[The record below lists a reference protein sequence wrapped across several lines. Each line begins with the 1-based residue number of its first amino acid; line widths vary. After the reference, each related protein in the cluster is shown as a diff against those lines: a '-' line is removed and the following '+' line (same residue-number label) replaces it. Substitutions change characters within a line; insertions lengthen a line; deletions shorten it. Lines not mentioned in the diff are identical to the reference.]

1 MRRREVLELLAQIER
16 REDALREEID
26 KRHAQRFADQQR
38 AVDAALAAQE
48 KATSAALADAQRAVL
63 KAESAAERRFE
74 GVNEFRQTL
83 SDQATHLMPRAE
95 VQIELASLRGK
106 IADLVNLQQTLIA
119 GLTEKIVGVESGLAR
134 FRDRE
139 AGMGLSAKIVTGVAS
154 FVAVMIGIYF
164 ALHK

>member
-1 MRRREVLELLAQIER
+1 MRRREIMTLLAEIER
-16 REDALREEID
+16 RNSALREEID
-26 KRHAQRFADQQR
+26 KRLAQRFADQQR

-48 KATSAALADAQRAVL
+48 KATSAALGAAERAVL

-83 SDQATHLMPRAE
+83 ADQATHFIPRAE
-95 VQIELASLRGK
+95 VQVELASLRGK
-106 IADLVNLQQTLIA
+106 LADLGGLQQAL
-119 GLTEKIVGVESGLAR
+119 VSGLADKIAGVEKGISR

-139 AGMGLSAKIVTGVAS
+139 AGMGLSAKIVTGAVS
-154 FVAVMIGIYF
+154 FVAVLIGIYF